1 MGQNM
6 GQNMGQAMRGQNM
19 GQALGRQNV
28 GQVQVGLNMGQNMGQ
43 NMVQNMGQALM
54 GQNMGQT
61 NVSGDIRLQRNRW
74 MKFINQWISCDQRC
88 EIMVV
93 GDTNLDF
100 LKWGTPEQAHEHMVT
115 DTKDNIETLGYM
127 QIVEGATRFWK
138 DTSPSLIDQ
147 VWCNNVQNIVH
158 CKNMVR
164 AVADHNIV
172 ETVVRLKGR
181 IEIKLESR
189 QRKWKELD
197 VKKFKTHLEA
207 KNWDEIIEMKDPD
220 LAYNAIEENLKE
232 ALEKFIPIK
241 KVQRKKDQKS
251 WITTETRKMME
262 DRDRARAKAAESN
275 EDDDWKSYRKM
286 RNKVVEKV
294 RKDKKEH
301 FKELFDKAEEK
312 NYVKNTFRIAKEQ
325 LGWNTGGPPTALVK
339 GGKLFSKPVEV
350 AEEMSRHF
358 DEKIRTLELNRPK
371 SDEDPLAKT
380 KEGNGKLDKGRTKK
394 SI

>member
-1 MGQNM
+1 MVVITTKSRNY
-6 GQNMGQAMRGQNM
+6 GQA
-19 GQALGRQNV
+19 GR
-28 GQVQVGLNMGQNMGQ
+28 
-43 NMVQNMGQALM
+43 A
-54 GQNMGQT
+54 
-61 NVSGDIRLQRNRW
+61 D
-74 MKFINQWISCDQRC
+74 
-88 EIMVV
+88 
-93 GDTNLDF
+93 
-100 LKWGTPEQAHEHMVT
+100 
-115 DTKDNIETLGYM
+115 
-127 QIVEGATRFWK
+127 
-138 DTSPSLIDQ
+138 
-147 VWCNNVQNIVH
+147 NVQNIVH

-164 AVADHNIV
+164 AVADHNLV

-189 QRKWKELD
+189 QRRWKELD

-207 KNWDEIIEMKDPD
+207 KNWDAIIEMKDPD
-220 LAYNAIEENLKE
+220 LAYNAIEENLKG

-251 WITTETRKMME
+251 WITTETRTMME

-294 RKDKKEH
+294 RKYKKEH
-301 FKELFDKAEEK
+301 FKELFDKAEET
-312 NYVKNTFRIAKEQ
+312 NDVKNTFRIAKEQ

-371 SDEDPLAKT
+371 SDEDPLEKLKKAMGNWT
-380 KEGNGKLDKGRTKK
+380 KAGQRKVFKFREVTILEVLKVIKELSNTTTMGYDGLDSLTIKLTVDLISRPILHVVNLSLKMGKFCNKWKFGKLIPLHKGGDLDKLNEDSYSTDD
-394 SI
+394 